1 MIRGAIAAAAAWA
14 WASAALAQPSGVDL
28 AQSLNAVVFA
38 PRSAPA
44 AMPVIVVPESNPA
57 FIPGTWKPFTFNAPT
72 GSWGGARD
80 ALGASTTVTL
90 WSADGIRQRLHAMG
104 VKDGE
109 DVFGG
114 QGRIYVFAAV
124 HGQAVGM
131 NLQGLQRAGWST
143 DYSSA
148 LVGDGQIGVGWRK
161 GGFEADFGY
170 VHRSVHL
177 ENTPLGASDGYA
189 DDMAAL
195 SFTFHPHW

>member
-1 MIRGAIAAAAAWA
+1 MAAAAWA

-38 PRSAPA
+38 QRSSPAPT
-44 AMPVIVVPESNPA
+44 PLLVLPTSPSTPLL
-57 FIPGTWKPFTFNAPT
+57 PGNWKPFTFDPAYDPP
-72 GSWGGARD
+72 GGVSSGRGAI
-80 ALGASTTVTL
+80 GASTTMTL

-104 VKDGE
+104 FKDGDE
-109 DVFGG
+109 VFGDK
-114 QGRIYVFAAV
+114 GRIYVFAAV

-161 GGFEADFGY
+161 GGFEADLGY

-177 ENTPLGASDGYA
+177 QNTPLGVSDGYA